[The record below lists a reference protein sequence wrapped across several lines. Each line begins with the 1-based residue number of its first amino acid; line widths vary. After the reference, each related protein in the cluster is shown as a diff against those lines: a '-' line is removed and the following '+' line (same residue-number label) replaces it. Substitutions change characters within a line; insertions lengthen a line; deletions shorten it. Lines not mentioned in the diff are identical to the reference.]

1 MLITLEMFPEELV
14 LPAPTSRTPSL
25 SFLST
30 IPSTTPRQ
38 SRWALTPV
46 PSSRCAPS
54 SQDSSWPLVV
64 VGTKTSPAV
73 LELPVLILARIMT
86 PTIALTDKI
95 SNALLAQKEKD
106 LKRVSVLIIAIPVL
120 QALNVVLELP

>member
-1 MLITLEMFPEELV
+1 
-14 LPAPTSRTPSL
+14 
-25 SFLST
+25 
-30 IPSTTPRQ
+30 
-38 SRWALTPV
+38 
-46 PSSRCAPS
+46 
-54 SQDSSWPLVV
+54 
-64 VGTKTSPAV
+64 

-120 QALNVVLELP
+120 